1 MAETNDILE
10 VAKMTIS
17 ASIKCNTVRGFIG
30 WHSCDNICMDM
41 HDVLDMCEDAFK
53 RERYQESLEADTYV
67 LVSGVKLAS
76 CADSSSGMLTDVIMR
91 ALELIDLSTQTIAK
105 LDAAMRKH
113 ALSLIIKEA
122 KKKAFDGWDS
132 WRYEL
137 LEKAVCLCDEKSAVK
152 LEKLLDVFLE
162 DIENDYMPEYK
173 RQEDTILRYKLH
185 RHLKGADAVKD
196 ELYANLYIRE
206 MRIIAVKDATDA
218 RNYNEAEKL
227 CLEQIKKE
235 DGRFYRN
242 TPEDWNNILFDVYMQ
257 SGITDKQI
265 EQAKKILLLGN
276 KGFWDVLKYI
286 REMRIIA
293 VKDATDARNYNEAEK
308 LCLEQIKKE
317 DGRFYRNTP
326 EDWNNILFDVYMQ
339 SGITDKQIEQAK
351 KILLLGN
358 KGFWDVLK
366 QLYQSQG
373 IWESQK
379 PILLKELKKCKYSVC
394 YRSVL
399 VEENE
404 KKLLLEA
411 VTENPYD
418 LFYYAQFLVMDYP
431 NEIYELCANYIR
443 KQCAQATDRRLYKKV
458 CKDLLQLIKWK
469 GNATAK
475 LLVDEFKATYPRR
488 SALLDELQ
496 KVEKKL

>member
-1 MAETNDILE
+1 MSYANLLLNVLYHIVMEMKIRESCLQSGTFIY
-10 VAKMTIS
+10 KPGIS
-17 ASIKCNTVRGFIG
+17 VTKQDFHLQMGSLGLQMGF
-30 WHSCDNICMDM
+30 
-41 HDVLDMCEDAFK
+41 
-53 RERYQESLEADTYV
+53 
-67 LVSGVKLAS
+67 SGYYL
-76 CADSSSGMLTDVIMR
+76 
-91 ALELIDLSTQTIAK
+91 
-105 LDAAMRKH
+105 
-113 ALSLIIKEA
+113 
-122 KKKAFDGWDS
+122 
-132 WRYEL
+132 
-137 LEKAVCLCDEKSAVK
+137 
-152 LEKLLDVFLE
+152 
-162 DIENDYMPEYK
+162 P
-173 RQEDTILRYKLH
+173 H

-206 MRIIAVKDATDA
+206 MCIIAVKDATDA

-242 TPEDWNNILFDVYMQ
+242 IPEDWNNILFDVYVQ

-265 EQAKKILLLGN
+265 EQAKKILFLGN
-276 KGFWDVLKYI
+276 AGFWDVLK
-286 REMRIIA
+286 R
-293 VKDATDARNYNEAEK
+293 
-308 LCLEQIKKE
+308 
-317 DGRFYRNTP
+317 
-326 EDWNNILFDVYMQ
+326 
-339 SGITDKQIEQAK
+339 
-351 KILLLGN
+351 
-358 KGFWDVLK
+358 
-366 QLYQSQG
+366 LYQSLG
-373 IWESQK
+373 TWESQK
-379 PILLKELKKCKYSVC
+379 PIILKELKQCKYSVC

-411 VTENPYD
+411 VTENPYN

-443 KQCAQATDRRLYKKV
+443 EQCAQATDRRLYKKV

-496 KVEKKL
+496 KVERKL

>member
-17 ASIKCNTVRGFIG
+17 TSIKCNTVRGFIG

-91 ALELIDLSTQTIAK
+91 AFELIDLSTQTIAK

-137 LEKAVCLCDEKSAVK
+137 LEKAVCLCDEKLAAK
-152 LEKLLDVFLE
+152 LEKLLDIFLE

-173 RQEDTILRYKLH
+173 RQEDTIL
-185 RHLKGADAVKD
+185 
-196 ELYANLYIRE
+196 
-206 MRIIAVKDATDA
+206 
-218 RNYNEAEKL
+218 
-227 CLEQIKKE
+227 
-235 DGRFYRN
+235 
-242 TPEDWNNILFDVYMQ
+242 
-257 SGITDKQI
+257 
-265 EQAKKILLLGN
+265 
-276 KGFWDVLKYI
+276 
-286 REMRIIA
+286 
-293 VKDATDARNYNEAEK
+293 
-308 LCLEQIKKE
+308 
-317 DGRFYRNTP
+317 
-326 EDWNNILFDVYMQ
+326 
-339 SGITDKQIEQAK
+339 
-351 KILLLGN
+351 
-358 KGFWDVLK
+358 
-366 QLYQSQG
+366 
-373 IWESQK
+373 
-379 PILLKELKKCKYSVC
+379 LKELKQCKYSVC

-399 VEENE
+399 VKENE

-411 VTENPYD
+411 VTENPYN

-443 KQCAQATDRRLYKKV
+443 EQCAQATDRRLYKKV

>member
-17 ASIKCNTVRGFIG
+17 TSIKCNTVRGFIG

-91 ALELIDLSTQTIAK
+91 AFELIDLSTQTIAK

-137 LEKAVCLCDEKSAVK
+137 LEKAVCLCDEKLAAK
-152 LEKLLDVFLE
+152 LEKLLDIFLE

-206 MRIIAVKDATDA
+206 MCII
-218 RNYNEAEKL
+218 
-227 CLEQIKKE
+227 
-235 DGRFYRN
+235 
-242 TPEDWNNILFDVYMQ
+242 
-257 SGITDKQI
+257 KQI

-276 KGFWDVLKYI
+276 EGFWDVLK
-286 REMRIIA
+286 R
-293 VKDATDARNYNEAEK
+293 
-308 LCLEQIKKE
+308 
-317 DGRFYRNTP
+317 
-326 EDWNNILFDVYMQ
+326 
-339 SGITDKQIEQAK
+339 
-351 KILLLGN
+351 
-358 KGFWDVLK
+358 
-366 QLYQSQG
+366 LYQSQG

-379 PILLKELKKCKYSVC
+379 PILLKELKQCKYSVC

-399 VEENE
+399 VKENE

-411 VTENPYD
+411 VTENPYN

-443 KQCAQATDRRLYKKV
+443 EQCAQATDRRLYKKV